1 MPDGIML
8 ILGLKLAAMRLR
20 QLGTSQSITFFIPPE
35 VHQVI
40 ADLQTKSKRKSH
52 TIDSHDV

>member
-1 MPDGIML
+1 
-8 ILGLKLAAMRLR
+8 MRLR

-40 ADLQTKSKRKSH
+40 LDLRRKS
-52 TIDSHDV
+52 TRDIIDSNDV

>member
-1 MPDGIML
+1 MEP
-8 ILGLKLAAMRLR
+8 AAMRLR

-40 ADLQTKSKRKSH
+40 ADLRKKRISNP
-52 TIDSHDV
+52 IDSHDV